1 MKFEMETLREIW
13 NGEDKSHYEVGPDRD
28 GLQCVEIRYRD
39 EAGKIGERMTFPP
52 EMARL
57 ISVALTKCAD
67 ELSTPNKAVSGG
79 GSAPYT
85 GRAGSQDD

>member
-67 ELSTPNKAVSGG
+67 ELSTPNNKHETEA
-79 GSAPYT
+79 AP
-85 GRAGSQDD
+85 GHR

>member
-13 NGEDKSHYEVGPDRD
+13 NDEDKSHYEVGPDRD
-28 GLQCVEIRYRD
+28 GFQCVEIRYHRED
-39 EAGKIGERMTFPP
+39 GKIGERMTFQP

-67 ELSTPNKAVSGG
+67 ELSTPNARLDRREE
-79 GSAPYT
+79 A
-85 GRAGSQDD
+85 R